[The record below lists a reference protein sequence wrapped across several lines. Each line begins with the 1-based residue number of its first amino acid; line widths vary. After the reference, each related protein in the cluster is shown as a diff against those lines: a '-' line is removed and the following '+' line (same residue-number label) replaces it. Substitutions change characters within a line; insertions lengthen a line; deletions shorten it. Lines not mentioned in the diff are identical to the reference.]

1 MNYKYIRNIFS
12 KIIQT
17 NLKEEHSFSR
27 NFVIFGY
34 RILYS
39 LIFTIEKKIL
49 LFKNRSKYGKLYF
62 NRNYYVNPKKIQYG
76 SLITDNSWYYY
87 SRILDGDWDQS
98 KILNEDSAIFQA
110 IRHRFIEGKNWED
123 TEYYQL
129 LTNKENNKILSGG
142 YSKEFCDKKFRKL
155 DMLYNE
161 IKNNGYKSKKELDS
175 SKRRSTKFDIQTI
188 LDDVSVDIGR
198 EGRLLSVHGKHRLSI
213 ATLLDIPLIPI
224 VINKRHK
231 EWMEFRTNIKFYF
244 RNHQHKNQLKV
255 LTHPD
260 LRNISFKKGK
270 IPFKVIKENVSFSK
284 GTLLDIGANLGFFC
298 LKFEDEGFLC
308 YAMEEN
314 QILLQLLKKLKSVE
328 NRKFKIIPGSIF
340 NFEKYQEIT
349 FDVILALNIFHKFL
363 KKEDT
368 YFRFITFLKKLKGK
382 ELIFEVYNP
391 RDFRNK
397 VFYRN
402 YKPDE
407 FVNFIIENSCM
418 NKARFICKTKN
429 GRSLYKLTSTNSSL

>member
-1 MNYKYIRNIFS
+1 
-12 KIIQT
+12 
-17 NLKEEHSFSR
+17 
-27 NFVIFGY
+27 
-34 RILYS
+34 
-39 LIFTIEKKIL
+39 
-49 LFKNRSKYGKLYF
+49 
-62 NRNYYVNPKKIQYG
+62 
-76 SLITDNSWYYY
+76 
-87 SRILDGDWDQS
+87 
-98 KILNEDSAIFQA
+98 
-110 IRHRFIEGKNWED
+110 
-123 TEYYQL
+123 
-129 LTNKENNKILSGG
+129 
-142 YSKEFCDKKFRKL
+142 
-155 DMLYNE
+155 
-161 IKNNGYKSKKELDS
+161 
-175 SKRRSTKFDIQTI
+175 
-188 LDDVSVDIGR
+188 
-198 EGRLLSVHGKHRLSI
+198 
-213 ATLLDIPLIPI
+213 
-224 VINKRHK
+224 
-231 EWMEFRTNIKFYF
+231 
-244 RNHQHKNQLKV
+244 
-255 LTHPD
+255 
-260 LRNISFKKGK
+260 
-270 IPFKVIKENVSFSK
+270 
-284 GTLLDIGANLGFFC
+284 
-298 LKFEDEGFLC
+298 
-308 YAMEEN
+308 MEEN